1 MLLGKIIN
9 PLCRLT
15 KYGKSLIVVCFAS
28 GAALICLVT
37 SLTLTRVFRVKDGLC
52 NEFHQ
57 QRQQSSHRDQRK
69 HKEQRLNLH

>member
-1 MLLGKIIN
+1 MMGKSVK
-9 PLCRLT
+9 PLYGPT
-15 KYGKSLIVVCFAS
+15 KYGESLIVVCFTS

-57 QRQQSSHRDQRK
+57 QRPRSYHRDQHK
-69 HKEQRLNLH
+69 HKGQHLNLH